1 MNASGG
7 GDPKYFM
14 VGLPDNAVKE
24 SWHRIET
31 ALKNSYFR
39 MPRLKI
45 VINLAPADVRK
56 EGSAFDLPMAVG
68 ILAATEQIEKEE
80 VDKYIIMGELSLDG
94 TIQPIKGLCP
104 LLSRH
109 GKKVSRDSFCQ
120 NKTPGKQPLL
130 TSWMFMA

>member
-1 MNASGG
+1 MLVKTFSSAVHGVDANTITVEVNASGG

-45 VINLAPADVRK
+45 VINLAPADCPKGRLCVRPANGGWHF
-56 EGSAFDLPMAVG
+56 GSHR
-68 ILAATEQIEKEE
+68 TNRKRR
-80 VDKYIIMGELSLDG
+80 
-94 TIQPIKGLCP
+94 
-104 LLSRH
+104 SR
-109 GKKVSRDSFCQ
+109 
-120 NKTPGKQPLL
+120 
-130 TSWMFMA
+130 